1 MSLNVFDIVIL
12 VILVFSFVRGF
23 MKGFFIEVASLIAIF
38 LGAYAAINYS
48 ESVELFLKESILDW
62 SDQTFRIVSFVLT
75 FLTIVIIVITIG
87 KILTK
92 LADITALGLAN
103 KLMGGVFS
111 VLKSALILSIIFV
124 FFGRVND
131 TLPFVQEETLNES
144 AFYHP
149 IKEIAPT
156 LFPTIIKKEKD
167 GTTKFDLTAW
177 LEVVKGDKVEL
188 ISTKP
193 LENLRH
199 ITKFEAHF

>member
-48 ESVELFLKESILDW
+48 GSVELLLKESVLEW

-75 FLTIVIIVITIG
+75 FLTVVIIVITIG

-131 TLPFVQEETLNES
+131 TLPFVKEETLNES
-144 AFYHP
+144 TFYRP
-149 IKEIAPT
+149 IKEIATT
-156 LFPTIIKKEKD
+156 LFPSIIKKEKD
-167 GTTKFDLTAW
+167 GTTKLDLTA
-177 LEVVKGDKVEL
+177 
-188 ISTKP
+188 
-193 LENLRH
+193 
-199 ITKFEAHF
+199 

>member
-48 ESVELFLKESILDW
+48 GSVELFLKESVLEW
-62 SDQTFRIVSFVLT
+62 SDQTFRIVSFALT

-131 TLPFVQEETLNES
+131 TLPFVKEKTLNES
-144 AFYHP
+144 TFYHP

-156 LFPTIIKKEKD
+156 LFPSIIKKEKD
-167 GTTKFDLTAW
+167 GTTKFDLTA
-177 LEVVKGDKVEL
+177 
-188 ISTKP
+188 
-193 LENLRH
+193 
-199 ITKFEAHF
+199 